1 MPLRAICL
9 TAAKARPYPPGMAE
23 RKQEKARARAER
35 EERERELAAAARRKR
50 RVWQLGAVAAVAVA
64 LVAILV
70 LVSQSGDDGS
80 PSAGT
85 KSASGV
91 VGAPQTTRLF
101 AGIAQKGESL
111 GRPDAPLVMTEYAD
125 LQCPFCRDYTLRA
138 MPTLVQ
144 RYVRTGRLRMQLKLV
159 SIIGPDSD
167 TLNLAAASAA
177 AKDRM
182 WNFADLTYRNQGK
195 ENSGWVTDDVVRK
208 LAAATPGLVPAT
220 VVAAANDPGSSTLPA
235 AWSTAAQAAGVN
247 STPTF
252 ALSRRGGAPQPLNV
266 SSLDASAFTGP
277 IDSLLG
283 GR

>member
-1 MPLRAICL
+1 M
-9 TAAKARPYPPGMAE
+9 AKR
-23 RKQEKARARAER
+23 QQDKARAKAER
-35 EERERELAAAARRKR
+35 EARERELASAQRRKR
-50 RVWQLGAVAAVAVA
+50 RLWQLGAVAAFAVA
-64 LVAILV
+64 LVAV
-70 LVSQSGDDGS
+70 LVVISQSGNGDA

-85 KSASGV
+85 KNASGV

-101 AGIAQKGESL
+101 AGIAQRADSL
-111 GRPDAPLVMTEYAD
+111 GDPSAPVVMTEYAD
-125 LQCPFCRDYTLRA
+125 LQCPFCRDYTLQA

-144 RYVRTGRLRMQLKLV
+144 RYVRAGKVRMQLKLV

-167 TLNLAAASAA
+167 KLNRAAASAA
-177 AKDRM
+177 TRNRL
-182 WNFADLTYRNQGK
+182 WNFADLTYRNQGE
-195 ENSGWVTDDVVRK
+195 ENSGWVTDELIGK

-235 AWSTAAQAAGVN
+235 SWSAAAQAAGVN

-252 ALSRRGGAPQPLNV
+252 TLARRGQAPERVNV